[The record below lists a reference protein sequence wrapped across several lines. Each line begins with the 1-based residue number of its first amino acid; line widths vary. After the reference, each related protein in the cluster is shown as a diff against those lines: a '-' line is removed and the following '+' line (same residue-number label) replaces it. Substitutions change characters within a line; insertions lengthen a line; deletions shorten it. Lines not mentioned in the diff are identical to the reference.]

1 MACGCCTYVIY
12 QDPVPPVGFPIGIDV
27 QDSSWVTIGM
37 ILYIFDP
44 QGLNNIGYYEVIAN
58 PNNTNVIVA
67 SNLGYPGNA
76 PLLTPILPGYLIC
89 LSGYPGSGSTG
100 SQGSGYQG
108 FQGPTGS
115 QGFGSTGLQGF
126 QGFGSTGSQGTESSN
141 SLTWF
146 FDNTTNPGDLGNLIG
161 YDNSGLSDVVSDII
175 YLDISTASYP
185 NNLDVTSW
193 LVALDNLSGLG
204 NIPYLKITNLS
215 DHSQFGIFSVSD
227 AFAGTGFY
235 GIVVSFI
242 VGNGNFGGEVSV
254 SWVYNGIDGP
264 QGGSGSTGLQ
274 GFQGFGSTGLQGF
287 QGNIGSTGLQGFQ
300 GNIGSTGLQ
309 GFQGNIGS
317 TGLQGNSGLQGSTG
331 LQGSYGLQGRQGFQ
345 GFQGRQGFQ
354 GSGSTGLQ
362 GFQGNSGPQGSQG
375 SGSTGLQGFQGNSGP
390 QGSQGFG
397 STGLQGNSG
406 STGAQGF
413 QGNIGST
420 GFQGNTGLQ
429 GPQGVTGSTGFQG
442 FQGSGSTGLQGST
455 GSQGLQ
461 GFQGSGI
468 VFHVNQTSHGFIVG
482 NILMHNGTGYA
493 KSQADSVINAEAIGI
508 VDQVSDVNNFR
519 ILFSG
524 IVTLSG
530 LTAGTVYF
538 LSASASGQY
547 TATEPTLVGQVSKP
561 LFIALSATQAIWKN
575 YRGIIY

>member
-126 QGFGSTGSQGTESSN
+126 QGFGSTGLQGFQGFGSTGSQGTESSN

-227 AFAGTGFY
+227 VFAGTGFY

-287 QGNIGSTGLQGFQ
+287 QGFGSTGLQGFQ

-309 GFQGNIGS
+309 GFQGNI
-317 TGLQGNSGLQGSTG
+317 
-331 LQGSYGLQGRQGFQ
+331 
-345 GFQGRQGFQ
+345 
-354 GSGSTGLQ
+354 GSTGLQ

-442 FQGSGSTGLQGST
+442 FQGSGSTGLQGLQGST
-455 GSQGLQ
+455 GFQGLQ

-482 NILMHNGTGYA
+482 DILMHNGTGYA

>member
-300 GNIGSTGLQ
+300 GN
-309 GFQGNIGS
+309 
-317 TGLQGNSGLQGSTG
+317 SGPQGSTG
-331 LQGSYGLQGRQGFQ
+331 PQGFQ
-345 GFQGRQGFQ
+345 GF
-354 GSGSTGLQ
+354 
-362 GFQGNSGPQGSQG
+362 
-375 SGSTGLQGFQGNSGP
+375 
-390 QGSQGFG
+390 
-397 STGLQGNSG
+397 
-406 STGAQGF
+406 
-413 QGNIGST
+413 T
-420 GFQGNTGLQ
+420 GFQGPISSN
-429 GPQGVTGSTGFQG
+429 
-442 FQGSGSTGLQGST
+442 
-455 GSQGLQ
+455 
-461 GFQGSGI
+461 
-468 VFHVNQTSHGFIVG
+468 VFVFNPFF
-482 NILMHNGTGYA
+482 NGTVTDGSYRIIIDLPFA
-493 KSQADSVINAEAIGI
+493 GTINSIST
-508 VDQVSDVNNFR
+508 QS
-519 ILFSG
+519 
-524 IVTLSG
+524 LSG
-530 LTAGTVYF
+530 TGTLTTNINGTPLGGSANSVSTTLTTQTHVSTNTFSVTNYIE
-538 LSASASGQY
+538 LVVTSASSLTNMRVSIKY
-547 TATEPTLVGQVSKP
+547 T
-561 LFIALSATQAIWKN
+561 
-575 YRGIIY
+575 R